1 MTSIESTHPLRIP
14 TPPRGIRQVEY
25 VGRHRLREPE
35 PVVRASF
42 WRRAVRALGITKK
55 PEARP

>member
-35 PVVRASF
+35 PAPSL
-42 WRRAVRALGITKK
+42 WRRVVRALGIVEK
-55 PEARP
+55 PERNR